1 MTVLVNGV
9 RSLDLSVPRV
19 MGVLNVTPDSFSD
32 GGCHGSVAAALH
44 HVERMVAEGADI
56 VDVGGESTRPGA
68 AAVSAAQELDRVIPV
83 VEAIRARFDV
93 WLSVDTSKPAVMRAA
108 VAAGA
113 DLLNDVRALREAGAL
128 ETAAQLHVPV
138 VLMHMQGEPRTMQ
151 TQPRYGDVVGEVKEF
166 LTERVAA
173 CLEAGVSR
181 RQLIVDV
188 GFGFGKALGHNL
200 SLFKHLGAFA
210 DLGLPMLVGVSRKS
224 MIGAVL
230 QRPVEE
236 RLVGSVALALLA
248 VWEGAAIVRVHD
260 VGPTVEA
267 LRVAQAV
274 RLAE

>member
-1 MTVLVNGV
+1 MTVLVNGL

-151 TQPRYGDVVGEVKEF
+151 TQPRYGDVVDEVKEF

>member
-1 MTVLVNGV
+1 
-9 RSLDLSVPRV
+9 

-151 TQPRYGDVVGEVKEF
+151 TQPRYGDVVDEVKEF